1 MADGAR
7 VPRVY
12 VLAGTNGAGKS
23 SIAGAMFLRAGVE
36 FFNPDQATRLIR
48 ARNPG
53 ATEADA
59 NSAAWR
65 QGKRLLEQAIAE
77 RLSFAFETT
86 LGGTTMTALLERALA
101 SGIEVRVWYVGLST
115 PELHIARVRARV
127 ARGGHDIPEARVRAR
142 YDSSRL
148 NLIRLLPRLT
158 ELRLHDN
165 SADADPSTG
174 AAPEPRLLLH
184 MLGGKIVRSGP
195 LAQTPDWA
203 RPIVAAALKTS
214 EGGERP
220 VP

>member
-1 MADGAR
+1 VADGAR
-7 VPRVY
+7 VPRIY

-65 QGKRLLEQAIAE
+65 QGKRLLERAIAE

-86 LGGTTMTALLERALA
+86 LGGTTMTALLERGLA

-127 ARGGHDIPEARVRAR
+127 AKGGHDIPEARVRAR

-158 ELRLHDN
+158 ELRLYDN
-165 SADADPSTG
+165 SADADPGAG

-184 MLGGKIVRSGP
+184 MLGGKVVRCGP

-220 VP
+220 AP